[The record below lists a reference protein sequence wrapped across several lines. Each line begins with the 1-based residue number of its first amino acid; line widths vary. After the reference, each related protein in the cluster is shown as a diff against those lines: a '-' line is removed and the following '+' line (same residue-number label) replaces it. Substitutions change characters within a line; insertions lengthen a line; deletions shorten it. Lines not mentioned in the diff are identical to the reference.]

1 MTLTTPVILLY
12 YLNKMTKKIK
22 KKKATGKKSRSPP
35 FNYCD
40 YRCERCAE
48 QENCRVYKDDRD
60 RMLEHYVKGEDPYDP
75 KVFADDLKEIF
86 EKTSK
91 MISRMA
97 EEENIDLGAVPEEE
111 VPKAD
116 PDSYIIYRLAHQY
129 CMDAHALVK
138 KKRHEG
144 IPQCIE
150 EEWGDFV
157 WYHTLLPAKTARLVS
172 GFIDDDL
179 EREWRKAEED
189 GTISVIVKSI
199 TLSRQALQVMLDE
212 LPDDLHDIADLLE
225 LLGRFEK
232 QLQTDMRQKVG
243 GETLKNK

>member
-1 MTLTTPVILLY
+1 MP
-12 YLNKMTKKIK
+12 KKIK
-22 KKKATGKKSRSPP
+22 KKKAAGKRSRTSP

-60 RMLEHYVKGEDPYDP
+60 RLLEHYVKGEDPYDP
-75 KVFADDLKEIF
+75 KVFADDMKEIF

-91 MISRMA
+91 MISKMA
-97 EEENIDLGAVPEEE
+97 EAENIDLCAIPDEN
-111 VPKAD
+111 VPKIE
-116 PDSYIIYRLAHQY
+116 PDSYILYHLAHQY

-172 GFIDDDL
+172 GFVHDDL
-179 EREWRKAEED
+179 DEEWHKAEED
-189 GTISVIVKSI
+189 GTVSVIIKSVD
-199 TLSRQALQVMLDE
+199 LSRQALQVMLNE
-212 LPDDLHDIADLLE
+212 LPDDLNDIADLLE
-225 LLGRFEK
+225 LLSRFDK
-232 QLQTDMRQKVG
+232 QLQTDMRQKIG
-243 GETLKNK
+243 GETKGASL